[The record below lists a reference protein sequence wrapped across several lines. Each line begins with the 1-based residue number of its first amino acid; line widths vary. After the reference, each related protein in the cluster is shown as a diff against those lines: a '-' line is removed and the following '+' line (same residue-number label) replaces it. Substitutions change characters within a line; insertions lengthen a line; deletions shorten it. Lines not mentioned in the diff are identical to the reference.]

1 MTKNVTF
8 LSPTILYPNF
18 IFRNIESF
26 NEAEAEAKAGES
38 ELTQDGDEPLL
49 AELKQQDFQPEKF
62 GSGHAETNNG
72 NDSIILFESAVEKPI
87 EVILPNTTIIK
98 ENSEETIETDQGM
111 YIYDL
116 LTSDL
121 NDQNSFQSTIDMPL
135 GVSKN
140 QKKIPSMNLI
150 VQSASIEQ
158 K

>member
-8 LSPTILYPNF
+8 LSPTILCPNF

-87 EVILPNTTIIK
+87 AVILPNTTIIK

-150 VQSASIEQ
+150 VQSASIEL

>member
-1 MTKNVTF
+1 MLIFDQKYCF
-8 LSPTILYPNF
+8 LSPTISYPNF

-87 EVILPNTTIIK
+87 AVILPNTTIIK
-98 ENSEETIETDQGM
+98 EDSEETIETDQGV
-111 YIYDL
+111 YTYDQ
-116 LTSDL
+116 LTYDHLISR
-121 NDQNSFQSTIDMPL
+121 
-135 GVSKN
+135 KN
-140 QKKIPSMNLI
+140 EFSQITGPFRLFLTKK
-150 VQSASIEQ
+150 Q
-158 K
+158 

>member
-1 MTKNVTF
+1 MTKNLVF
-8 LSPTILYPNF
+8 LIPTIPYPNF

-87 EVILPNTTIIK
+87 AVILPNTTTIIK
-98 ENSEETIETDQGM
+98 ENSEETIETDQGV
-111 YIYDL
+111 YTYDL
-116 LTSDL
+116 LHSDL
-121 NDQNSFQSTIDMPL
+121 NDQNSFQSTIDKPP
-135 GVSKN
+135 GVT
-140 QKKIPSMNLI
+140 
-150 VQSASIEQ
+150 VC
-158 K
+158 

>member
-87 EVILPNTTIIK
+87 AVILPNTTIIK
-98 ENSEETIETDQGM
+98 ENSEETIETDQGVYTYDCRPKTFWKIETANAIFWM
-111 YIYDL
+111 Y
-116 LTSDL
+116 
-121 NDQNSFQSTIDMPL
+121 L
-135 GVSKN
+135 GGTA
-140 QKKIPSMNLI
+140 KKIFF
-150 VQSASIEQ
+150 
-158 K
+158 

>member
-1 MTKNVTF
+1 MLMYLTKNVAF

-87 EVILPNTTIIK
+87 AVILPNTTIIK
-98 ENSEETIETDQGM
+98 ENSEETIETDQGV
-111 YIYDL
+111 YTYDCRPIVPGGAGRKIF
-116 LTSDL
+116 
-121 NDQNSFQSTIDMPL
+121 SFFVFMGQT
-135 GVSKN
+135 
-140 QKKIPSMNLI
+140 
-150 VQSASIEQ
+150 
-158 K
+158 

>member
-87 EVILPNTTIIK
+87 AVILPNTTIIK

>member
-1 MTKNVTF
+1 MLIFDQKSCF

-87 EVILPNTTIIK
+87 AVILSNSTIIEEK
-98 ENSEETIETDQGM
+98 SKETIETDQGV
-111 YIYDL
+111 YTYDL
-116 LTSDL
+116 LLTTY
-121 NDQNSFQSTIDMPL
+121 FHK
-135 GVSKN
+135 KN
-140 QKKIPSMNLI
+140 TNPEFSRIF
-150 VQSASIEQ
+150 
-158 K
+158 